1 MRLAFVYIALAVLS
15 FVNSVWAADKVVL
28 RDLPALGKTAP
39 QLTSYAGKPHVLVF
53 WAVWCGPCAAEL
65 RGLERVA
72 RTEKIPFVGIAV
84 DSPERQAL
92 RMIERTGVSFA
103 NYLDKDSAF
112 ADALG
117 VSGVPSLLVIDG
129 RGNIIWSQSGYS
141 VFPESELREQFRKI
155 TK

>member
-1 MRLAFVYIALAVLS
+1 MALVVLL
-15 FVNSVWAADKVVL
+15 FVNNAWAAEKVVL
-28 RDLPALGKTAP
+28 RDLPALGKAAP

-65 RGLERVA
+65 RELERVA
-72 RTEKIPFVGIAV
+72 RSEKIPFVGIAV

-92 RMIERTGVSFA
+92 TMVERTGVSFA

-117 VSGVPSLLVIDG
+117 VSGVPSLLVVDG
-129 RGNIIWSQSGYS
+129 YGNVTWSQSGYS
-141 VFPESELREQFRKI
+141 VFPESELREQLRKI